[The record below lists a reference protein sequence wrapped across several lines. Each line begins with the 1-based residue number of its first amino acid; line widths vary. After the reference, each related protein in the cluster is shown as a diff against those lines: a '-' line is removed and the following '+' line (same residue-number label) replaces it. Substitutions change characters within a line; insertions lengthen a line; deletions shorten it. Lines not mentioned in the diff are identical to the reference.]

1 MASANVIE
9 ITDANF
15 DTEVTGS
22 SVPVLVDFWAPWCG
36 PCRMIAPL
44 IDEIADEKVG
54 AVKVG
59 KVNVD
64 DNPQVAAK
72 FRIQAIPTIL
82 IFKNGEKKDQITG
95 LTSKSDLVAKL
106 EAAA

>member
-9 ITDANF
+9 LTDANF
-15 DTEVTGS
+15 DAEVNGS
-22 SVPVLVDFWAPWCG
+22 STPVLVDFWAPWCG

-64 DNPQVAAK
+64 DNPQTAAK

-82 IFKNGEKKDQITG
+82 IFKNGEKKEQITG
-95 LTSKSDLVAKL
+95 LTSKGDLLSKI
-106 EAAA
+106 EAA

>member
-1 MASANVIE
+1 MANANVIE
-9 ITDANF
+9 LTDANF
-15 DTEVTGS
+15 EAEVLAS
-22 SVPVLVDFWAPWCG
+22 STPVLVDFWAPWCG

-44 IDEIADEKVG
+44 IDEIADEKAG

-64 DNPQVAAK
+64 DCPETAAK

-82 IFKNGEKKDQITG
+82 IFKGGEKKDQITG

-106 EAAA
+106 DAA

>member
-9 ITDANF
+9 LTDANF
-15 DTEVTGS
+15 DAEITGS
-22 SVPVLVDFWAPWCG
+22 SIPVLVDFWAPWCG

-44 IDEIADEKVG
+44 IDEIANEKAG
-54 AVKVG
+54 SVKVG

-64 DNPQVAAK
+64 DNPQTAAK

-95 LTSKSDLVAKL
+95 LTSKGDLVAKL
-106 EAAA
+106 EAA